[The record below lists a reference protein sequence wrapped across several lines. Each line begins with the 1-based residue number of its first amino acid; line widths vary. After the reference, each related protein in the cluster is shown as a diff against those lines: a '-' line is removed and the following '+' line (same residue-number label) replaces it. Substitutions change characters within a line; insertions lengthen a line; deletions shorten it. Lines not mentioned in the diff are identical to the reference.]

1 MLRFTSKMLQAR
13 EQGLEQGIEQGIEQ
27 GREEVYQAWYADW
40 EKRKA
45 DAAAKGIPFDEP
57 PPPNPNGHHSDKQE

>member
-1 MLRFTSKMLQAR
+1 MLRFTSKMQEAY
-13 EQGLEQGIEQGIEQ
+13 EEGLEQ

-45 DAAAKGIPFDEP
+45 AAATKGIPFDEP
-57 PPPNPNGHHSDKQE
+57 PPPNPNGHDSDK